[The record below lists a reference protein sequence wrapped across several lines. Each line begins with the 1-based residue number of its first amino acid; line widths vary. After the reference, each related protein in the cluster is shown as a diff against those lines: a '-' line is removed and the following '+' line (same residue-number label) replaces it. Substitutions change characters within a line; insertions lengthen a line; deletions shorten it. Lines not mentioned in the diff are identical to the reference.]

1 MGIKLLNANA
11 FNNKYNIIEDVKKM
25 YYAFVTLNIY
35 VEQQIDNITK
45 VKKIL
50 VIVNKCNL
58 VGTHTLKT

>member
-1 MGIKLLNANA
+1 
-11 FNNKYNIIEDVKKM
+11 M